1 LSSGFILSY
10 YEGHLRVENSGGIQA
25 SLSGRYAT
33 ALFDL
38 ARAGKKIDVVGK
50 DLGSL
55 NKALNGSPD
64 LRTLTTNPLIT
75 RAAAVRSVAAL
86 GKAMKLDKLTTKFL
100 GVVAQNRRL
109 ADLGAIIGSFNSL
122 SAAHRGETTAE
133 VTSAHKLEA
142 AQVTALKKQ
151 LKTKIGRDVTVVQKV
166 DPAILGGLV
175 IKIGSQMIDSSIKTR
190 LNTLASAMK
199 G

>member
-1 LSSGFILSY
+1 
-10 YEGHLRVENSGGIQA
+10 
-25 SLSGRYAT
+25 
-33 ALFDL
+33 
-38 ARAGKKIDVVGK
+38 
-50 DLGSL
+50 
-55 NKALNGSPD
+55 
-64 LRTLTTNPLIT
+64 
-75 RAAAVRSVAAL
+75 
-86 GKAMKLDKLTTKFL
+86 MKLDKLTTKFL

-142 AQVTALKKQ
+142 VQITALKKK
-151 LKTKIGRDVTVVQKV
+151 LKAKVGRDVAVVQKV

-190 LNTLASAMK
+190 LNSLAAAMK